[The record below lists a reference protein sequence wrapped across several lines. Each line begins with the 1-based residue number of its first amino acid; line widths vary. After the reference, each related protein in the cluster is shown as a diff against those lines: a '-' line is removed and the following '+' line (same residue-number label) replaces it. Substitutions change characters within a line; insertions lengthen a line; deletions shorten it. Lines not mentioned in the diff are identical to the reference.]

1 MRIVLPAANLRKQYM
16 PVSYSI
22 LSPLKMMLDATLA
35 RFSNVLS
42 MRLIKGV
49 FTTEDSVRYTFF
61 TALLQQSGLNSEDV
75 VLEYP
80 HPSIAGAKI
89 DTWIPSFEGNSLAIE
104 FKYDRDIP
112 SEKNTPRTQK
122 AGKVFHDLYRLG
134 QIKDGT
140 RRLFIYLT
148 GPEMALY
155 FSNPGNGL
163 TEFFSLPQGR
173 TFPIDSAFI
182 SGKSSTF
189 ATSVSKAPDVV
200 VGLYGCSLPGKH
212 ELRAYEVRNS

>member
-1 MRIVLPAANLRKQYM
+1 
-16 PVSYSI
+16 
-22 LSPLKMMLDATLA
+22 MMLHATLE
-35 RFSNVLS
+35 RFSDLLS
-42 MRLIKGV
+42 VRLNKGV
-49 FTTEDSVRYTFF
+49 FTTEDSVRHTFF
-61 TALLQQSGLNSEDV
+61 TAPLQQSGLNSEDV
-75 VLEYP
+75 VLEYS
-80 HPSIAGAKI
+80 HPSINGAKI
-89 DTWIPSFEGNSLAIE
+89 DTWIPSFDGGGLAIE

-112 SEKNTPRTQK
+112 SGKNTPRTQK

-163 TEFFSLPQGR
+163 IEFFSLTQGR
-173 TFPIDSAFI
+173 TFPIDSAFM

-200 VGLYGCSLPGKH
+200 VAGLYGCSLPGKH
-212 ELRAYEVRNS
+212 ELRAYEVRSA